1 MAKNYKAMAAAI
13 PMEDRPISKK
23 NVSGLGNFFG
33 IYGGRTYRSYRV
45 RNRSNI
51 SYIRSKGNRYFHRLV
66 YWKYPGNLN
75 IRTDLC
81 TNRC

>member
-33 IYGGRTYRSYRV
+33 IYGGEHIAATEFVIGATLVTLGVKATDIFIGFFFWLRSLACL
-45 RNRSNI
+45 SEI
-51 SYIRSKGNRYFHRLV
+51 SWQH
-66 YWKYPGNLN
+66 
-75 IRTDLC
+75 
-81 TNRC
+81 